1 MIKVKR
7 SKPKAHQNSQDP
19 ERIREAPDL
28 IEITKKMAAQD
39 RMAEGVAAKEAQK
52 TDKMIAFHT
61 KHLQQ
66 LKEEAALDRFPVMDT
81 CEIFS
86 IFEIMFHHLCL
97 RKIHRWIPKKNR
109 KKFYTIPYSLFL
121 T

>member
-1 MIKVKR
+1 
-7 SKPKAHQNSQDP
+7 
-19 ERIREAPDL
+19 
-28 IEITKKMAAQD
+28 MAAQD

-66 LKEEAALDRFPVMDT
+66 LKEEAALDRFPVMDS

-86 IFEIMFHHLCL
+86 IFEIIVVLYFREAMRLSEWCVQSIFD
-97 RKIHRWIPKKNR
+97 
-109 KKFYTIPYSLFL
+109 
-121 T
+121 

>member
-7 SKPKAHQNSQDP
+7 SKPKTHQKSQDP

-52 TDKMIAFHT
+52 TEKNDCISHKTFATAKRGSCFGS
-61 KHLQQ
+61 
-66 LKEEAALDRFPVMDT
+66 FPGNGLV
-81 CEIFS
+81 
-86 IFEIMFHHLCL
+86 
-97 RKIHRWIPKKNR
+97 
-109 KKFYTIPYSLFL
+109 
-121 T
+121 

>member
-7 SKPKAHQNSQDP
+7 SKPKAHQKSQAP
-19 ERIREAPDL
+19 ERIHEAPDL

-52 TDKMIAFHT
+52 TDKMISFHT

-66 LKEEAALDRFPVMDT
+66 LKEEAALDRFPVKESCKT
-81 CEIFS
+81 FS
-86 IFEIMFHHLCL
+86 IFLNYGPSFMFNPYRQISWKFL
-97 RKIHRWIPKKNR
+97 RQ
-109 KKFYTIPYSLFL
+109 FY
-121 T
+121 

>member
-7 SKPKAHQNSQDP
+7 SKPKAHQKSQAP
-19 ERIREAPDL
+19 ERIHEAPDL

-52 TDKMIAFHT
+52 TDKMISFHT

-66 LKEEAALDRFPVMDT
+66 LKEEAALDRFPVKEWCKT
-81 CEIFS
+81 FT
-86 IFEIMFHHLCL
+86 FF
-97 RKIHRWIPKKNR
+97 
-109 KKFYTIPYSLFL
+109 
-121 T
+121 